1 MKPDRRQ
8 PRSMVVVYQ
17 PSRDGEAALAYALEI
32 AQAASATLTVT
43 SVAPQGEPTPD
54 APTAG
59 PARPGG
65 TRSCASCPRTTL
77 AGRPVCRRR
86 SGRPC
91 AYMAAGV
98 LGGLLTAR
106 DRPTAIVKA
115 GFEVEDQ
122 RRMCIDPVPITFAV
136 GSHAIGRTRRW

>member
-1 MKPDRRQ
+1 MKQDRRQ

-17 PSRDGEAALAYALEI
+17 PSRDGEAGLAYALEI
-32 AQAASATLTVT
+32 AQAAGATLTVT

-65 TRSCASCPRTTL
+65 TRSCAWRPRTTL

-91 AYMAAGV
+91 AYMAAGMP
-98 LGGLLTAR
+98 GGQLTAR

-115 GFEVEDQ
+115 GFEVEHP
-122 RRMCIDPVPITFAV
+122 RRRCIDPVPITFAV
-136 GSHAIGRTRRW
+136 GPHAIGRMRRW